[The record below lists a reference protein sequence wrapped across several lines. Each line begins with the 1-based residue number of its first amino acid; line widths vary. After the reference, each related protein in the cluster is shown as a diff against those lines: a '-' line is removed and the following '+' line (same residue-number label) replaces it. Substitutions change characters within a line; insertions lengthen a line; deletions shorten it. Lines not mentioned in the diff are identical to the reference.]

1 MKRNDKRNKTI
12 SFKMEVG
19 EETKDFFNR
28 MLQEEKEREE
38 AFRERIQ
45 QLFDENIQ
53 VDGVERDAAY
63 RQILQVFAIGYQLGW
78 RDHYEITKTIE
89 LC

>member
-1 MKRNDKRNKTI
+1 MKWNDKRNKTI

-28 MLQEEKEREE
+28 MIQEEKEREE